1 MIKHRGRLMA
11 GVIVLVLA
19 GTAITVG
26 LDRYDAGAGHE
37 SSKASTAEADPT
49 ELPAA
54 EKAARRVQI
63 DGLLAS
69 RARAVLKGDLK
80 TFLAAV
86 DPKQPA
92 LLARQRTLF
101 VNLRKFGFASLQY
114 TVADEWKASAVRDK
128 YGPTTFSTRL
138 MMRYQL
144 VGLDSRP
151 VKTDLGY
158 SFVRRG
164 KQWILVEDGAID
176 EVLSATGHRQPW
188 DFQEVAIIRHG
199 PLVIAVDNT
208 ETALGT
214 KIARVSEEAVLAV
227 RRHWPRPWS
236 GAVLVV
242 AMSEDRVM
250 ATVWRDGADEGL
262 TISAKAI
269 SLYDVDPRG
278 NPTAGPVGSRIV
290 INPAVRK
297 TLDEE
302 LLVHELTHVA
312 TTPLGHHAPN
322 WLVEGVAE
330 HVRFSTIEDNPEW
343 TVDPYRTTVRTKYLP
358 AMKVL
363 PDSEEFYRHGAQS
376 YARAWWAV
384 EYLVSKVGVKGLAS
398 LYADLGAHNTGPAAY
413 SAIMKRHT
421 GMTPAEFTGSV
432 KAFKG

>member
-1 MIKHRGRLMA
+1 MIKHRRRLMA
-11 GVIVLVLA
+11 GVTVLALA
-19 GTAITVG
+19 GTAVTVA

-37 SSKASTAEADPT
+37 SRTASTAEANPT

-54 EKAARRVQI
+54 DKAARRVQI
-63 DGLLAS
+63 DGLLAR

-92 LLARQRTLF
+92 LVARQRTLF

-114 TVADEWKASAVRDK
+114 TVADEWKAPAVRDK

-144 VGLDSRP
+144 AGLDSRQ

-176 EVLSATGHRQPW
+176 EILSATGHRQPW
-188 DFQEVAIIRHG
+188 DFQEVAIIRRG
-199 PLVIAVDNT
+199 PLVIAVDKT
-208 ETALGT
+208 EKALGT
-214 KIARVSEEAVLAV
+214 KIARVSQEAVQAV

-242 AMSEDRVM
+242 AMSDERVM
-250 ATVWRDGADEGL
+250 ATLWRDGADEGL
-262 TISAKAI
+262 TVSAKAI

-297 TLDEE
+297 TIDDD

-312 TTPLGHHAPN
+312 TTPLGHHAPV

-330 HVRFSTIEDNPEW
+330 HVRFSAIEDDPEW
-343 TVDPYRTTVRTKYLP
+343 TVDPYRKRVRTMYLP
-358 AMKVL
+358 TMKML
-363 PDSEEFYRHGAQS
+363 PDSDEFNSHSAQA

-384 EYLVSKVGVKGLAS
+384 EYLVSKVGINRVAS
-398 LYADLGAHNTGPAAY
+398 LYADLAAHNTGPAAY
-413 SAIMKRHT
+413 SAIVKRHT
-421 GMTPAEFTGSV
+421 GMTPAGLSAAV
-432 KAFKG
+432 KTFKG